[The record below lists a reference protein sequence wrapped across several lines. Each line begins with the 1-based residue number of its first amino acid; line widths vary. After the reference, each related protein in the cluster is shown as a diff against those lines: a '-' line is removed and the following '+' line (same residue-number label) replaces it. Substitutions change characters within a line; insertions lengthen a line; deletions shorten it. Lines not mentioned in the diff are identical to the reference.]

1 MSIRLID
8 IKQTT
13 QIVVLDWGVGLPF
26 LFYQRNYWFSG
37 RGTVLTDQI
46 VSIDPNGT
54 VRMPPALRNRYV
66 ISLMLVADGIAIS
79 RSTILLSV

>member
-26 LFYQRNYWFSG
+26 LFYQRNYWS
-37 RGTVLTDQI
+37 
-46 VSIDPNGT
+46 S
-54 VRMPPALRNRYV
+54 RNFQKRLF
-66 ISLMLVADGIAIS
+66 IRPGLKLDNPLC
-79 RSTILLSV
+79 R